1 LRRPRGSTRRIFIAG
16 CFFLGPWLSV
26 WLNRRVTVPANAVAV
41 REEDLRHWNL
51 LVAFRGA
58 LESSH
63 VLAAQERSWAD
74 PGRRCQYAD
83 YLSLFLFG
91 LFNPVVQTMQ
101 GLCAAT
107 KLPRVQR
114 EVSGGAVSP
123 GSFSEAQHL
132 VDPAWLEQVFGE
144 LVAQL
149 PAPPA
154 KEGGPT
160 GPAWLAR
167 DSSLFAALPR
177 MNWALYG
184 GGRAG
189 AANHAVR
196 LHLSF
201 HLVKDT
207 PAQAQITVGKRCE
220 RQVWRESL
228 EAGAAYVGDCYF
240 AGSYRLL
247 GELTERQCRYV
258 LRLRDN
264 AVIQV
269 AEELPVSAVDQAA
282 GVQRQAWVQLG
293 SRRDQGSGRV
303 RVVWLGTASGEPLQL
318 VTNVAPEELSAAE
331 VGLLYRQ
338 RWQIECFFRWVKC
351 LLGCRHW
358 LAESPRGVAIQLYLA
373 LIAAV
378 LLQLYTGRRPNRR
391 MMELL
396 RFHQMGWATM
406 DELIAGLERE
416 QQREEQRKAKKTK

>member
-1 LRRPRGSTRRIFIAG
+1 L
-16 CFFLGPWLSV
+16 
-26 WLNRRVTVPANAVAV
+26 WLNRRVTDQANAAVRV
-41 REEDLRHWNL
+41 REEDLRRWDL
-51 LVAFRGA
+51 LVAFRRA
-58 LESSH
+58 LEGSRDL
-63 VLAAQERSWAD
+63 VAQEPSWAD
-74 PGRRCQYAD
+74 PRRRCQYAD

-91 LFNPVVQTMQ
+91 LFNPVLQTMQ

-107 KLPRVQR
+107 QLPRVQR
-114 EVSGGAVSP
+114 EVSGGVVSL
-123 GSFSEAQHL
+123 GGFSEAQHL
-132 VDPAWLEQVFGE
+132 VDPAWLEQVFGD

-149 PAPPA
+149 PGLPSTPA
-154 KEGGPT
+154 GPPT
-160 GPAWLAR
+160 GATWLAR

-177 MNWALYG
+177 MSWALYG

-201 HLVKDT
+201 HLLKDS
-207 PAQAQITVGKRCE
+207 PARAQVTVGKRCE
-220 RQVWRESL
+220 RQVWQEDW
-228 EAGAAYVGDCYF
+228 EVGAAYVGDRYF
-240 AGSYRLL
+240 AENYRLL

-264 AVIQV
+264 AVIEV
-269 AEELPVSAVDQAA
+269 AEELPVTAADQVA

-293 SRRDQGSGRV
+293 GSRGHRSGRV
-303 RVVWLGTASGEPLQL
+303 RVIWIGTASGEPLQL
-318 VTNVAPEELSAAE
+318 VTNVGPEDLSAAE

-378 LLQLYTGRRPNRR
+378 LFQLYTGRRPNRR
-391 MMELL
+391 MMELFRL
-396 RFHQMGWATM
+396 HQLGWATTA
-406 DELIAGLERE
+406 ELVAGLERE
-416 QQREEQRKAKKTK
+416 QQREQRRKAKKTK